1 MAQTVTLFGT
11 FHPLYL
17 MSARG
22 ADSLNI
28 SEDGDELIIKHRAD
42 IFQVF
47 WIFLFVASS
56 IYSFCWDVYM
66 DWGLGRK
73 EVSPFPLFVY
83 VMGIFLLKR
92 FSYTS
97 LVWFPWASIDV
108 SQEKLLLHGHS
119 CRSSTSVY
127 VGYNFGS
134 TSIW

>member
-66 DWGLGRK
+66 DWGIERK
-73 EVSPFPLFVY
+73 EVSPFSLFVY
-83 VMGIFLLKR
+83 VM
-92 FSYTS
+92 
-97 LVWFPWASIDV
+97 V
-108 SQEKLLLHGHS
+108 H
-119 CRSSTSVY
+119 
-127 VGYNFGS
+127 
-134 TSIW
+134 